1 MVAQMNLSDFDYE
14 LPEASIAQ
22 VPAPQRDGSRLLVLP
37 RTGPEP
43 RGLKHLRFTEL
54 EGLLRPGDLLVL
66 NDTRV
71 RRARLRARRPTGGAV
86 ELLMVEPLERA
97 DAAHGAWRCLARPA
111 AKLKPGMRLTLGD
124 PDVDLRAVE
133 RCRSADGGPA
143 PEWIVEFR
151 GLLRTEQEAAIER
164 LGELPLPPYV
174 KREEGPSRP
183 QDLERYQTVVAD
195 RPGAVAAPTAGLHFT
210 AELLERLR
218 ARGIEV
224 ATVTLEVGPGTFR
237 PVATENLDEHEMHA
251 ESYEIS
257 PEAARAIEA
266 ARARGARVVAVGTT
280 VVRTLESSAR
290 EHGRPVPGRGRTA
303 LFLRP
308 GDRFAAVDALITNF
322 HLPKSTLLMLVC
334 AFAGHGPT
342 MRAYREAVAEGY
354 RFYSYGDAM
363 FIG

>member
-1 MVAQMNLSDFDYE
+1 MNLSDFDFE

-22 VPAPQRDGSRLLVLP
+22 APATQRDGSRLLVLP

-43 RGLKHLRFTEL
+43 RALEHLRFAQLEEL
-54 EGLLRPGDLLVL
+54 LVPGDLLVL

-86 ELLMVEPLERA
+86 ELLMIEPLEESES
-97 DAAHGAWRCLARPA
+97 GAWRCLARPA
-111 AKLKPGMRLTLGD
+111 AKLRPGMRLLLGD
-124 PDVDLRAVE
+124 PDVELVARE
-133 RCRSADGGPA
+133 RCLAADGSPA

-151 GLLRTEQEAAIER
+151 GLGPVAQEAVLER

-174 KREEGPSRP
+174 RRDEGPTAA
-183 QDLERYQTVVAD
+183 QDLERYQTVVAK

-210 AELLERLR
+210 TEMLDALR
-218 ARGIEV
+218 ARGVEV
-224 ATVTLEVGPGTFR
+224 TTITLEVGPGTFR
-237 PVATENLDEHEMHA
+237 PVATEQLDDHEMHA
-251 ESYEIS
+251 ESYEIQ
-257 PEAARAIEA
+257 PAAARAIEA
-266 ARARGARVVAVGTT
+266 ARERRGRVVAVGTT

-290 EHGRPVPGRGRTA
+290 EHGRPVAGRGRTA

-308 GDRFAAVDALITNF
+308 GAQFAAVDALITNF

-334 AFAGHGPT
+334 AFAGQGPT
-342 MRAYREAVAEGY
+342 MGAYREAVASGY